1 MHAAQISTTNCVL
14 GAFLTVVAAHP
25 LLERLF
31 FASVELAVLAVLVFA
46 AIYIGRIRSARLASI
61 LWLLVLAKPLVSLAI
76 GSPVPLVRMPV
87 PEVAA
92 VVPAPE
98 PKLEQVTP
106 QPPLETPKPHDRQP
120 DADDMGQ
127 AVFEPQMQPQLPADV
142 TPAQTMLKP
151 TAAEPIVAESSV
163 PGPQRGPVPSNVPTI
178 MLAVWLC
185 GVAVFVLR
193 SLIDRI
199 RVWRLVRG
207 ARVPD
212 ADLLARYSSVATQ
225 LGLKRPVPV
234 RVTSDLEGP
243 ALVGS
248 LFATVLI
255 PDWLAADANPARLN
269 WALRHELMH
278 WKLRD
283 PLAGLVREFAQ
294 MLFHFH
300 PAAWWAGHRWEV
312 AAEQACDRAIV
323 TSAADSADY
332 AEQLYGI
339 LVGMQGRLRADRQ
352 RPVRH
357 AYANRPTHRRPAQRT
372 AHAPRPFE
380 RAGARRRDG
389 RRGRHAQHRRRVC
402 RQKRRTQRGGQGGDH
417 SAGRFKRQT
426 R

>member
-1 MHAAQISTTNCVL
+1 MHAAQISTTNAL

-185 GVAVFVLR
+185 GVAALTGARLHIAHMSTLGSLEYVRLAKRRGLAVTCEVTPHHFT
-193 SLIDRI
+193 LIDED
-199 RVWRLVRG
+199 VVY
-207 ARVPD
+207 D
-212 ADLLARYSSVATQ
+212 TNF
-225 LGLKRPVPV
+225 KM
-234 RVTSDLEGP
+234 
-243 ALVGS
+243 
-248 LFATVLI
+248 
-255 PDWLAADANPARLN
+255 NPP
-269 WALRHELMH
+269 W
-278 WKLRD
+278 
-283 PLAGLVREFAQ
+283 
-294 MLFHFH
+294 
-300 PAAWWAGHRWEV
+300 
-312 AAEQACDRAIV
+312 
-323 TSAADSADY
+323 
-332 AEQLYGI
+332 
-339 LVGMQGRLRADRQ
+339 
-352 RPVRH
+352 RH
-357 AYANRPTHRRPAQRT
+357 ARI
-372 AHAPRPFE
+372 APRSSRELQMDQWTRSEPITRRIIR
-380 RAGARRRDG
+380 RARTWSSIAHHSESRDSRRHWRSG
-389 RRGRHAQHRRRVC
+389 WRNWC
-402 RQKRRTQRGGQGGDH
+402 RPSGFR
-417 SAGRFKRQT
+417 
-426 R
+426 